1 MTESQFFYKVSDMP
15 LKQKHAGMLGRI
27 ISGAN
32 AQMAFIKLEHG
43 VITNHNHPNEQM
55 GYILSGEVEI
65 TIGTVKKICRA
76 GDAYLIPAHLQHGFK
91 VVSKDG
97 CEYLEI
103 FSPPKEENRVWYDS

>member
-1 MTESQFFYKVSDMP
+1 MNEQQFFYQVSDMP
-15 LKQKHAGMLGRI
+15 LKQKRKGMSGRV
-27 ISGAN
+27 ISGTN
-32 AQMAFIKLEHG
+32 AQMAFIKLEYD

-65 TIGTVKKICRA
+65 TIGNAKKVCKA
-76 GDAYLIPAHLQHGFK
+76 GDAYLIPANLQHGFK
-91 VVSKDG
+91 VLSKDG